1 MKKMIIYQVLPR
13 LFGNCTSHSTFD
25 GDIRQNGCGKFNDF
39 TSAAFEELKKL
50 EITHIWY
57 TGVLAHAT
65 KTDYSSYGI
74 HKDHPAIVKGAAGSP
89 YAVKD
94 YYDVDPDLAVD
105 VPNRMLEFE
114 ALIERT
120 HTAGLQFIMDFVP
133 NHVSREYTGA
143 SAPDG
148 ILPLGAQDDNTKSF
162 DPQNNFYYIPGTP
175 LHAQFDMRGDA
186 PCAYVE
192 NPAKATG
199 NDRFDAMPNKND
211 WYEAV
216 KLNYGVD
223 YCNGRACYFDPIP
236 DTWHK
241 MYHILCFWASKG
253 IDAFRCDMAE
263 MVPVEFWNWVIP
275 QIKAQY
281 PVDFIAEVYN
291 PNQYRN
297 YIFTGKFDYLYDKVG
312 LYDTL
317 RNVTCGYGS
326 ANDITRCWQA
336 TEDIHDK
343 MLHFME
349 NHDEQRIASSHFA
362 SHGRK
367 GRAAMVVSTL
377 MSTSP
382 VMIYFGQEFGELG
395 MDSEGFSGRDGR
407 TTIFDYWCVESVRR
421 WRNNGT
427 FDGQLLADEQKRL
440 YLFYQRL
447 MQICVQEKAIQQG
460 QFFDLQYANQNG
472 WRYNEHK
479 QYSFVRYHDGELII
493 VVTNFD
499 EHPANVGVLL
509 PQHLFDYFHISSKE
523 RAHALDLFTNKIH
536 ELHLMPE
543 RTVDV
548 HIDPYEAAVLKILL

>member
-1 MKKMIIYQVLPR
+1 M
-13 LFGNCTSHSTFD
+13 
-25 GDIRQNGCGKFNDF
+25 
-39 TSAAFEELKKL
+39 
-50 EITHIWY
+50 
-57 TGVLAHAT
+57 
-65 KTDYSSYGI
+65 
-74 HKDHPAIVKGAAGSP
+74 
-89 YAVKD
+89 
-94 YYDVDPDLAVD
+94 
-105 VPNRMLEFE
+105 
-114 ALIERT
+114 
-120 HTAGLQFIMDFVP
+120 
-133 NHVSREYTGA
+133 
-143 SAPDG
+143 
-148 ILPLGAQDDNTKSF
+148 GAQDDSTKFF
-162 DPQNNFYYIPGTP
+162 DPQNNFYYIPTTP

-186 PCAYVE
+186 ACAYVE

-223 YCNGRACYFDPIP
+223 YCNGGTCYFDPIP
-236 DTWHK
+236 DTWYK

-253 IDAFRCDMAE
+253 VDAFRCDMAE

-297 YIFTGKFDYLYDKVG
+297 YIYTGHFDYLYDKVG

-362 SHGRK
+362 SHGQK

-421 WRNNGT
+421 WRNKGT
-427 FDGQLLADEQKRL
+427 FDGLLLTEEQKRL

-447 MQICVQEKAIQQG
+447 MQICVQEKAIQKG

-523 RAHALDLFTNKIH
+523 KSHALDLFTDKIH
-536 ELHLMPE
+536 EVHLIPE

-548 HIDPYEAAVLKILL
+548 NIDPYGAAVLKILL